1 MLIKSFPIKCVDLLV
16 MLNETK
22 FNSLNGKK
30 QVIIRNN
37 RLFFEFA
44 TNSSSI
50 KTENDLKRRAGCS
63 VSAPPE
69 MLITAWKAELMLK
82 HG

>member
-16 MLNETK
+16 MLNEAK

-44 TNSSSI
+44 TNRSSM
-50 KTENDLKRRAGCS
+50 KTKNDLKKK
-63 VSAPPE
+63 E
-69 MLITAWKAELMLK
+69 MFHSEFTVDHSQLSINVNAS
-82 HG
+82 